1 MRAAV
6 LQRYRNGK
14 AAQRGRS
21 DSVPLATSAATLGR
35 PWRPTFPGRFIRRR
49 SSAHRAGV
57 ILAYSNSL
65 AGRFADVTV
74 QKGMGNVG
82 CFYGGAAACALSMLA
97 LLLFSTFG
105 SLGREDLLPQKT
117 AKAA

>member
-1 MRAAV
+1 M
-6 LQRYRNGK
+6 
-14 AAQRGRS
+14 
-21 DSVPLATSAATLGR
+21 
-35 PWRPTFPGRFIRRR
+35 
-49 SSAHRAGV
+49 